1 MKDYSKIGG
10 KSTMQR
16 TSRRLEGTAM
26 GSTVFDLKPGVGIG
40 PFYIGMRFLSKSLLL
55 FFSFGTR
62 GSVNHRYR
70 TWKMTIGIGLRSAIA
85 CRFRIL
91 LIAYSISNRCILVH
105 HNTVQPPISLID
117 DSDQFDRR
125 WCCFSGM
132 PICDAFGK
140 IEQDP
145 NVYDVVHV
153 KYYDEDPLKLDVVIS
168 FPDHGFHLR
177 FDPSSQRLRLIEIYD
192 VKRLQMRYG
201 NSTIGGPSTLATFVA
216 VYALFGPTFP
226 GIYDKE
232 RGVYALF
239 YPGLSFEFPIPDQY
253 TDCCH
258 DGEVALPLEFSD
270 GTTPVTCRVS
280 IYDKSSDKKV
290 GVGKL
295 MDRAS
300 VPPLAPGSLYMEE
313 VHVKLGK
320 ELYFTVGG
328 QHMPFGA
335 SPQDVDQMVIH
346 SASDLRPK
354 TTLCGDYFYNYFTR
368 GFDILFDGETHKAK
382 KFVLHTNYP
391 GHADFNSYIK
401 CNFMISVGE
410 GETEANRGG
419 NKITPSTNWEQVKE
433 VLGECGPAAI
443 QTQGS
448 TSNPFGSTYVY
459 GYKDVAFEVK
469 DFSSDEERS
478 YSHHNFVPVMMC
490 VYLRGA
496 KLRSSLPELMT
507 ASGLTVTPP
516 RFHFRWRTSQRTS
529 QPFTLI
535 AKLNRLDASA
545 SPLLQRACLAL
556 PTQRNNAMIPRA
568 MSSSFGDVADDS
580 TAVFP
585 RINVKDPYKRLGISR
600 MASEDEIQGA
610 RNFLMQQYS
619 GHKPSVDAIESAHD
633 KIIMQKFHERKNPKI
648 DITKKVRE
656 VRQSKAVNF
665 VFERFQ
671 TPATAFLVKTA
682 VTFAVLGALTVLFP
696 TEEGP
701 TLQVLLSVIATFYFI
716 HQRLKKKFWSFLYG
730 SGSFIFSWLIGTF
743 LMVSVI
749 PPFIKGPRGFEVMS
763 SLLSYVL
770 LWVSSSYL
778 R

>member
-40 PFYIGMRFLSKSLLL
+40 PFYI
-55 FFSFGTR
+55 
-62 GSVNHRYR
+62 
-70 TWKMTIGIGLRSAIA
+70 
-85 CRFRIL
+85 
-91 LIAYSISNRCILVH
+91 
-105 HNTVQPPISLID
+105 
-117 DSDQFDRR
+117 
-125 WCCFSGM
+125 GM

-232 RGVYALF
+232 RGIYALF

-328 QHMPFGA
+328 QHMSFGA
-335 SPQDVDQMVIH
+335 SPQDVWTEIGRPCGIHPKQVDQMVIH

-401 CNFMISVGE
+401 CNFVISVGE

-469 DFSSDEERS
+469 DFSSYRDEERS

-490 VYLRGA
+490 VYLRG
-496 KLRSSLPELMT
+496 
-507 ASGLTVTPP
+507 
-516 RFHFRWRTSQRTS
+516 
-529 QPFTLI
+529 
-535 AKLNRLDASA
+535 
-545 SPLLQRACLAL
+545 
-556 PTQRNNAMIPRA
+556 
-568 MSSSFGDVADDS
+568 
-580 TAVFP
+580 
-585 RINVKDPYKRLGISR
+585 
-600 MASEDEIQGA
+600 
-610 RNFLMQQYS
+610 
-619 GHKPSVDAIESAHD
+619 
-633 KIIMQKFHERKNPKI
+633 
-648 DITKKVRE
+648 
-656 VRQSKAVNF
+656 
-665 VFERFQ
+665 
-671 TPATAFLVKTA
+671 
-682 VTFAVLGALTVLFP
+682 
-696 TEEGP
+696 
-701 TLQVLLSVIATFYFI
+701 
-716 HQRLKKKFWSFLYG
+716 
-730 SGSFIFSWLIGTF
+730 
-743 LMVSVI
+743 
-749 PPFIKGPRGFEVMS
+749 
-763 SLLSYVL
+763 
-770 LWVSSSYL
+770 
-778 R
+778 

>member
-1 MKDYSKIGG
+1 MPEKLSGDSPEQEPQCDRFIGLKESRNQITT
-10 KSTMQR
+10 KSQPRSSLKERRWSFSQKTAMQSLESLHLLPR
-16 TSRRLEGTAM
+16 GHDGDDKAIEASTSRR
-26 GSTVFDLKPGVGIG
+26 
-40 PFYIGMRFLSKSLLL
+40 
-55 FFSFGTR
+55 
-62 GSVNHRYR
+62 
-70 TWKMTIGIGLRSAIA
+70 
-85 CRFRIL
+85 
-91 LIAYSISNRCILVH
+91 
-105 HNTVQPPISLID
+105 
-117 DSDQFDRR
+117 
-125 WCCFSGM
+125 M

-140 IEQDP
+140 IEQDS

-335 SPQDVDQMVIH
+335 SPQDVWTEIGRPCGIHPKQVDQMVIH

-469 DFSSDEERS
+469 DFSSNLNS
-478 YSHHNFVPVMMC
+478 VIVIL
-490 VYLRGA
+490 VL
-496 KLRSSLPELMT
+496 SLML
-507 ASGLTVTPP
+507 
-516 RFHFRWRTSQRTS
+516 H
-529 QPFTLI
+529 
-535 AKLNRLDASA
+535 
-545 SPLLQRACLAL
+545 RACLAL

>member
-1 MKDYSKIGG
+1 
-10 KSTMQR
+10 MQR

-40 PFYIGMRFLSKSLLL
+40 PFYI
-55 FFSFGTR
+55 
-62 GSVNHRYR
+62 
-70 TWKMTIGIGLRSAIA
+70 
-85 CRFRIL
+85 
-91 LIAYSISNRCILVH
+91 
-105 HNTVQPPISLID
+105 
-117 DSDQFDRR
+117 
-125 WCCFSGM
+125 GM

-232 RGVYALF
+232 RGIYALF

-328 QHMPFGA
+328 QHMSFGA
-335 SPQDVDQMVIH
+335 SPQDVWTEIGRPCGIHPKQVDQMVIH

-401 CNFMISVGE
+401 CNFVISVGE

-469 DFSSDEERS
+469 DFSSYRDEERS

-490 VYLRGA
+490 VYLGGGGCFGSRGYLLPQNCVYPCA
-496 KLRSSLPELMT
+496 SNEKENCFSSAIPSLRVYSGIELGAVKEKLRSSFPEMMT
-507 ASGLTVTPP
+507 ASGLTVTSP
-516 RFHFRWRTSQRTS
+516 RFHFRWRTSQRSS
-529 QPFTLI
+529 QAFTLI
-535 AKLNRLDASA
+535 ATLNRQDASSA
-545 SPLLQRACLAL
+545 SPVLQRACLAL
-556 PTQRNNAMIPRA
+556 PTQRNNAMIARA

-610 RNFLMQQYS
+610 RNFLIQQYA
-619 GHKPSVDAIESAHD
+619 GHKPSVHAIESAHD
-633 KIIMQKFHERKNPKI
+633 KIVMQKFHERKNPKI

-716 HQRLKKKFWSFLYG
+716 HQRMKKKLWSFLYG

-749 PPFIKGPRGFEVMS
+749 PPFIKGPRASVIGLRKNLCCLIPSSVGTPYCPESVIVSRDIRCHAEVRIS
-763 SLLSYVL
+763 F
-770 LWVSSSYL
+770 
-778 R
+778 

>member
-1 MKDYSKIGG
+1 MGHCSRGHKEQQLEADTEVDTEVKLNPFLTILESVSHNSHVSRNMVVPLPPPSQATSYFYGTRPVFSSNPFACNDKERKEKKRRKIVLFSGQETDHKKMKDYSKIGD
-10 KSTMQR
+10 KSAMQR

-40 PFYIGMRFLSKSLLL
+40 PFYIGTRFLSKSLPL

-62 GSVNHRYR
+62 GSVLFIV
-70 TWKMTIGIGLRSAIA
+70 IGPGRRRSVSRSSIASLFILRSV
-85 CRFRIL
+85 
-91 LIAYSISNRCILVH
+91 LIGDG
-105 HNTVQPPISLID
+105 VQIPISLTD
-117 DSDQFDRR
+117 DGGVV
-125 WCCFSGM
+125 SGM
-132 PICDAFGK
+132 PISDAFGK
-140 IEQDP
+140 IEQNP

-177 FDPSSQRLRLIEIYD
+177 FDPWSQRLRLIEIYD

-201 NSTIGGPSTLATFVA
+201 NSTVGGPSTLATFVA

-232 RGVYALF
+232 RGIYALF

-295 MDRAS
+295 MDKAS
-300 VPPLAPGSLYMEE
+300 VPPLSPGSLYMEE

-320 ELYFTVGG
+320 ELCFTVGG

-335 SPQDVDQMVIH
+335 SPQVDQMVIH
-346 SASDLRPK
+346 SASDQRPK

-368 GFDILFDGETHKAK
+368 GLDILFDGEE
-382 KFVLHTNYP
+382 
-391 GHADFNSYIK
+391 I
-401 CNFMISVGE
+401 
-410 GETEANRGG
+410 
-419 NKITPSTNWEQVKE
+419 
-433 VLGECGPAAI
+433 LGECGPAAI

-459 GYKDVAFEVK
+459 GYKDVAFE
-469 DFSSDEERS
+469 E
-478 YSHHNFVPVMMC
+478 M
-490 VYLRGA
+490 
-496 KLRSSLPELMT
+496 MT
-507 ASGLTVTPP
+507 ASGLTLTPP
-516 RFHFRWRTSQRTS
+516 RFHFRWRSDPSGTSQRSS
-529 QPFTLI
+529 QAFTLI
-535 AKLNRLDASA
+535 AKLNRRDASVY
-545 SPLLQRACLAL
+545 PILQRACFAL
-556 PTQRNNAMIPRA
+556 PTQRNNTMIARA
-568 MSSSFGDVADDS
+568 MSASFGDMADGS
-580 TAVFP
+580 TGSAVFP

-610 RNFLMQQYS
+610 RNFLIHQYA
-619 GHKPSVDAIESAHD
+619 GHKPSADAIESAHD

-671 TPATAFLVKTA
+671 TPPTAFLVKTA

-716 HQRLKKKFWSFLYG
+716 HQRMKKKLWSFLYG
-730 SGSFIFSWLIGTF
+730 
-743 LMVSVI
+743 
-749 PPFIKGPRGFEVMS
+749 
-763 SLLSYVL
+763 
-770 LWVSSSYL
+770 
-778 R
+778 